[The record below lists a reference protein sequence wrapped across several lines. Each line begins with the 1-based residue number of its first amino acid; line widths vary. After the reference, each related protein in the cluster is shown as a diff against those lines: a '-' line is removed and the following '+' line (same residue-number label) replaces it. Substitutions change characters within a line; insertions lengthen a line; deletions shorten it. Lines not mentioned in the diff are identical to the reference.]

1 MESKNAQSKIVILG
15 GNAETGALVEV
26 ANSLGFYT
34 VVIDPYPNAI
44 AKLKAH
50 KAYDMDVTDAVAVDE
65 IIGLERP
72 TGVLVGV
79 ADPLVPYYFQ
89 ICKRNQLFC
98 YVNEASLAA
107 FTSKSNFADVC
118 LQFDIPVTPNYRLD
132 IENQSEVASL
142 PYPVVA
148 KPVDAGAGVGM
159 SVVRNP
165 ADLRG
170 AVQKCL
176 EVSIRKEYILE
187 KFMDCEDTLAYFTFV
202 GGEVYLSAMADRYK
216 ASTKNDG
223 SAVCVGAEYPSRHLE
238 RFLSDV
244 YPNLKK
250 MFRSLGLQNGVL
262 LIQFFFEGEKFHA
275 YDPGFRLQ
283 GEAPHIY
290 LKHFNGFDHREMLL
304 NFAVKNEMY
313 DGDFNQAN
321 SCLFHGNYA
330 CTVWVILTSGT
341 VAHIEGVHDLQS
353 HPNVISVLTRFSV
366 GDVITSDM
374 LGTERQVFARV
385 YLVGKSRGQLREV
398 VHEIHSAIVVQDKF
412 GADMIQARH
421 DYQGV

>member
-1 MESKNAQSKIVILG
+1 MESRNSQSKIVILG

-26 ANSLGFYT
+26 ANRLGFYT

-44 AKLKAH
+44 AKVNAH
-50 KAYDMDVTDAVAVDE
+50 KAYDVDVTDAVAVDE
-65 IIGLERP
+65 VINLERP
-72 TGVLVGV
+72 AGVLVGV

-89 ICKRNQLFC
+89 ICNRNRLSC

-107 FTSKSNFADVC
+107 FTSKANFADIC
-118 LQFDIPVTPNYRLD
+118 QQFGIPVTPNYRLN
-132 IENQSEVASL
+132 IENQSEIASL

-159 SVVRNP
+159 SVVRGP
-165 ADLRG
+165 ADLQE

-176 EVSIRKEYILE
+176 EVSIRKEYIVE

-202 GGEVYLSAMADRYK
+202 DGEVYLSAMADRYK
-216 ASTKNDG
+216 ASTQNDG
-223 SAVCVGAEYPSRHLE
+223 SAVCIGAEYPSKHLE

-250 MFRSLGLQNGVL
+250 MFRSLELQNGVL
-262 LIQFFFEGEKFHA
+262 LIQFFFESGKFHA

-304 NFAVKNEMY
+304 NFSVKNEMY
-313 DGDFNQAN
+313 DGDFNQVN
-321 SCLFHGNYA
+321 SCLFHGNHA
-330 CTVWVILTSGT
+330 CTVWVILTTGT
-341 VAHIEGVHDLQS
+341 VSHIEGIHELQS
-353 HPNVISVLTRFSV
+353 HPNVISVLTRFAV

-374 LGTERQVFARV
+374 IGTERQVFARV
-385 YLVGKSRGQLREV
+385 YLVGESQGQLSEV
-398 VHEIHSAIVVQDKF
+398 VHDIHSAVVVQDKS

-421 DYQGV
+421 NYQKG